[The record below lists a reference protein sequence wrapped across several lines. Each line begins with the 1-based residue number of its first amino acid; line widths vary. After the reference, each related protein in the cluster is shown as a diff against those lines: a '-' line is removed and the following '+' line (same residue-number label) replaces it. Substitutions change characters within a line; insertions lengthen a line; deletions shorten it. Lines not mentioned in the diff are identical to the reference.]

1 MYSCWI
7 KVLIPF
13 TKINKYIIVFNC
25 LQWKVNTVL
34 QFSQNR
40 NHVNIKENMN
50 LHWTKKPQG
59 KQGTSHF
66 RSRLCAIA
74 FWHVYLRAPVYP
86 EHIISPISILFP
98 ISLSVSHYP
107 SEKQWPLS
115 SHPQFVCMYSKVFLR
130 MHICAQVSYKS
141 FSDKQSSL
149 HNAVRRSQ
157 WCHLHLHWNP
167 AHQHDLQESYYKWFI
182 NIGFPVDS

>member
-1 MYSCWI
+1 M
-7 KVLIPF
+7 
-13 TKINKYIIVFNC
+13 
-25 LQWKVNTVL
+25 LQS
-34 QFSQNR
+34 SQNR
-40 NHVNIKENMN
+40 NHVNIKENEFELELEMN

-107 SEKQWPLS
+107 SKKQ
-115 SHPQFVCMYSKVFLR
+115 
-130 MHICAQVSYKS
+130 
-141 FSDKQSSL
+141 
-149 HNAVRRSQ
+149 
-157 WCHLHLHWNP
+157 
-167 AHQHDLQESYYKWFI
+167 
-182 NIGFPVDS
+182 